1 VKPPRLS
8 RSRPG
13 GAVARG
19 APQTFRLRQWL
30 RTIDLDQYASLLA
43 EHDIDDETV
52 AELTESDLEKLGISV
67 GHRKKIIKAMAAY
80 RSTLL
85 KAKERPGEPQQLDEM
100 LKPERRQ
107 LTVLFCDVVGSTT
120 LSTQLD
126 PEDLRDVLHE
136 FQGCCGQTIRRYE
149 GHIARLMGDGVLAY
163 FGFPIA
169 HEDDAERAVNAA
181 LEMVELIATMSTCAV
196 QPLQIRIG
204 IATGLVVVGDFVGE
218 GPGREFTLVGE
229 APNLAARLQQLAKPN
244 QILVAPHTKRLLGR
258 LFELED
264 LGPRDI
270 KGLDQRVPVWR
281 VIKRSAI
288 GSRFE
293 ARQSLRLT
301 PLVGRQSELATLL
314 KHYNRAKRGPGQV
327 VLISGEPGVGKS
339 RLIMALRNLIAGPK
353 DRLLSLQCSSYH
365 ATSAWYPLIRLLDDE
380 CGINRDTPPTLR
392 LEKLERF
399 VDRYL
404 RDKSTSIVP
413 LLAALLSV
421 PISDCYSPLHLT
433 PEQQKDRTFTAL
445 LDLFEARAKKEPVLL
460 VFEDVQWID
469 PTSLELLQRLRDR
482 ACHWRILIVLLFR
495 PELTLPWMDQAHVSA
510 LTVHRLKR
518 TEVASMIDS
527 LVDPG
532 ALSPT
537 VIDEIAAKSDGV
549 PLFIEEMTKAV
560 LELRRPDQTGALTEL
575 PATFCIPATLHD
587 SLMARLDQLSFMKTV
602 AQAAAAI
609 GREFSLDLLEAIAPL
624 SRRDVHAAVDR
635 LLASGLVYRN
645 GPLGNRTY
653 TFKHALV
660 RDEAYA
666 SLLRD
671 ERQSLDVR
679 IAEALCTKFAP
690 LADAAPEIVA
700 QHFARAGRSQSAIE
714 YWRKAA
720 GRASARS
727 AYQEAGTHLR
737 AALDLLDELPASRDR
752 DQLELQLQQSLGSA
766 LAAQKGFNATETVDA
781 FHRALKLCRQLPE
794 SPETLAAL
802 NRMITVHVA
811 RGEFEQSRELAGE
824 LLARARWQKD
834 STPQLMG
841 HRALGMSL
849 FLVGELA
856 EAREQLRRAL
866 ELYDEERHAPLALVF
881 SLDFKAAAGAYLVLT
896 SVLLGDIDRG
906 LAYGRDAVAHAERL
920 GHPHSICYA
929 LLFLAG
935 ALVLCRDAQAAR
947 SVNDRVM
954 PLASEY
960 GFSTWLAGSQML
972 EGWTLV
978 ELGDIELGIDKL
990 RGSIDALEATAS
1002 TWMHFARYLLSEAL
1016 GNAGQPER
1024 ALEMVEEML
1033 RQIAGTRGR
1042 WYEADVHRIRGDL
1055 LVKLGAPSAA
1065 ESCYQDAIAI
1075 ATRQGARLWQLRATT
1090 GLATLW
1096 RSQGKVTEM
1105 RARLAA
1111 LCAAFGNEAMI
1122 TDVQLAKALIG
1133 RLPPQYLN

>member
-1 VKPPRLS
+1 VKGPGLG
-8 RSRPG
+8 RSRLG
-13 GAVARG
+13 GDSARG

-30 RTIDLDQYASLLA
+30 RTIGLDQYASLLA

-52 AELTESDLEKLGISV
+52 AELTEPDLEKLGISV

-80 RSTLL
+80 RSMLV
-85 KAKERPGEPQQLDEM
+85 KAKARPGEPQQFDEM
-100 LKPERRQ
+100 VKPERRQ

-136 FQGCCGQTIRRYE
+136 FQACCGKAITRYE

-169 HEDDAERAVNAA
+169 HEDDAERAANAA
-181 LEMVELIATMSTCAV
+181 LEMVESISAMSTPLV
-196 QPLQIRIG
+196 QSLQIRVG
-204 IATGLVVVGDFVGE
+204 IATGLVVVGDFIGE
-218 GPGREFTLVGE
+218 GPAPEFTLIGE
-229 APNLAARLQQLAKPN
+229 APNLASRLQQLAKPN
-244 QILVAPHTKRLLGR
+244 QILVAPHTRRLLGR

-270 KGLDQRVPVWR
+270 KGLGQRIPVWR

-293 ARQSLRLT
+293 ARQSSHLT
-301 PLVGRQSELATLL
+301 PLVGRQSELAALL
-314 KHYNRAKRGPGQV
+314 KHYNRAKRGAGQV

-339 RLIMALRNLIAGPK
+339 RLIVALRNLIAGPK
-353 DRLLSLQCSSYH
+353 EHLLSLQCSSYH
-365 ATSAWYPLIRLLDDE
+365 TSSAWYPLIRHLDDE
-380 CGINRDTPPTLR
+380 CGIDRDTPATLR

-399 VDRYL
+399 VGRYL
-404 RDKSTSIVP
+404 RDKGRSIVP
-413 LLAALLSV
+413 LLAALQSM
-421 PISDCYSPLHLT
+421 PISTCYPSLDLT
-433 PEQQKDRTFTAL
+433 SQQQKDRTFTAL
-445 LDLFEARAKKEPVLL
+445 LDLFEARAKEQPVLL
-460 VFEDVQWID
+460 VFEDVHWID
-469 PTSLELLQRLRDR
+469 PTSLEFLQRLRDR
-482 ACHWRILIVLLFR
+482 ARHWRMLVVLLFR
-495 PELTLPWMDQAHVSA
+495 PELTLPWMDQANVSA
-510 LTVHRLKR
+510 LTVHRLNS

-527 LVDPG
+527 LIDPG
-532 ALSPT
+532 GFSQT
-537 VIDEIAAKSDGV
+537 VIDEIAAKTDGV

-560 LELRRPDQTGALTEL
+560 LETGKPEAGTLTAL
-575 PATFCIPATLHD
+575 PSTFSIPATLHD

-609 GREFSLDLLEAIAPL
+609 GREFSLDLLEAITPL

-645 GPLGNRTY
+645 GPFGNRTY

-671 ERQSLDVR
+671 ERPFLNLR
-679 IAEALCTKFAP
+679 IAEALCTKFTP
-690 LADAAPEIVA
+690 IADAAPEIVA

-720 GRASARS
+720 ARASERS

-737 AALDLLDELPASRDR
+737 SALGLLGELPASRDQE
-752 DQLELQLQQSLGSA
+752 QLELQLQQSLGSA
-766 LAAQKGFNATETVDA
+766 LAALKGFNAAETVDA
-781 FHRALKLCRQLPE
+781 FHRALKLCRQLPD
-794 SPETLAAL
+794 SPQTFAVL
-802 NRMITVHVA
+802 NSMITVHVA

-824 LLARARWQKD
+824 LLARARWQED

-866 ELYDEERHAPLALVF
+866 GLYDEERHAPLAAVF

-920 GHPHSICYA
+920 RHPHSLCYA

-935 ALVLCRDAQAAR
+935 ALVLCRDAQGAR
-947 SVNDRVM
+947 LVNDRVM
-954 PLASEY
+954 PLAREY

-972 EGWTLV
+972 EGWTLA
-978 ELGDIELGIDKL
+978 ELGDVNPGIDKL

-1002 TWMHFARYLLSEAL
+1002 TWVPFARYLLSEAL
-1016 GNAGQPER
+1016 GNVGQPER
-1024 ALEMVEEML
+1024 ALEMVDDML

-1042 WYEADVHRIRGDL
+1042 WYEADVHRIKGDL
-1055 LVKLGAPSAA
+1055 LVKLGAPAAA

-1090 GLATLW
+1090 NLATLW

-1105 RARLAA
+1105 RAGLAA
-1111 LCAAFGNEAMI
+1111 LCAAFGNEVMI
-1122 TDVQLAKALIG
+1122 ADVQQAKGLIG
-1133 RLPPQYLN
+1133 CLPPQYLN

>member
-1 VKPPRLS
+1 VKGPGLS
-8 RSRPG
+8 RLRPRG
-13 GAVARG
+13 GVARG

-30 RTIDLDQYASLLA
+30 RTIGLDQYASLLA

-67 GHRKKIIKAMAAY
+67 GHRKKILKAMAAY
-80 RSTLL
+80 RSMLSE
-85 KAKERPGEPQQLDEM
+85 AKERPAEPQQFDQM
-100 LKPERRQ
+100 VKPDRRQ

-136 FQGCCGQTIRRYE
+136 FQGCCGKAIRRYE

-181 LEMVELIATMSTCAV
+181 LDMVESISTMSTPL
-196 QPLQIRIG
+196 QPLQIRVG
-204 IATGLVVVGDFVGE
+204 IATGLVIVGDFVGE

-229 APNLAARLQQLAKPN
+229 APNLASRLQQVAKPN
-244 QILVAPHTKRLLGR
+244 QILVAPHTRRLLGR

-264 LGPRDI
+264 IGPRDI
-270 KGLDQRVPVWR
+270 KGLGQTIPVWR
-281 VIKRSAI
+281 VIKRSAV
-288 GSRFE
+288 GGRFE
-293 ARQSLRLT
+293 ARQSSRLT
-301 PLVGRQSELATLL
+301 PLVGRQSELAALL
-314 KHYNRAKRGPGQV
+314 RHYNRAKRGAGRI

-339 RLIMALRNLIAGPK
+339 RLIAALKNLIAGPK
-353 DRLLSLQCSSYH
+353 DHLLSLQCSSYH
-365 ATSAWYPLIRLLDDE
+365 TSSAWYPLIRHLDDQ

-404 RDKSTSIVP
+404 GDKGRLIVP

-421 PISDCYSPLHLT
+421 PIPDCYLSLT
-433 PEQQKDRTFTAL
+433 ITSEQQKERTFTAL
-445 LDLFEARAKKEPVLL
+445 LDLFEARAKEQPILL
-460 VFEDVQWID
+460 VFEDVHWID
-469 PTSLELLQRLRDR
+469 PTSLELLLRLRDR
-482 ACHWRILIVLLFR
+482 ARHWRMLVILLFR
-495 PELTLPWMDQAHVSA
+495 PELTLPWMDQANVSA
-510 LTVHRLKR
+510 LTVHRLNS

-527 LVDPG
+527 LIDPG
-532 ALSPT
+532 ALSQT
-537 VIDEIAAKSDGV
+537 VVDEIAAKTDGV

-560 LELRRPDQTGALTEL
+560 LETCKTEQPETLTAL
-575 PATFCIPATLHD
+575 PSTFSIPATLHD
-587 SLMARLDQLSFMKTV
+587 SLLARLDQLSFMKAV

-609 GREFSLDLLEAIAPL
+609 GREFSLDLLEAIAPV

-645 GPLGNRTY
+645 GPVGNRTY

-671 ERQSLDVR
+671 ERQSLNVR
-679 IAEALCTKFAP
+679 IAEALCTKFTQ
-690 LADAAPEIVA
+690 LADATPEIVA
-700 QHFARAGRSQSAIE
+700 QHFARAGRSTSAIE

-720 GRASARS
+720 DRASKRS

-737 AALDLLDELPASRDR
+737 AALDLLADSPVSRDR

-766 LAAQKGFNATETVDA
+766 LAAHKGFSAKETVDA
-781 FHRALKLCRQLPE
+781 FHRALNLCRQLPD
-794 SPETLAAL
+794 SPQIFAVL

-811 RGEFEQSRELAGE
+811 RGEFEHSRELARE
-824 LLARARWQKD
+824 LLARAQRQED

-849 FLVGELA
+849 FLIGELT
-856 EAREQLRRAL
+856 EAGEHLRRAL

-881 SLDFKAAAGAYLVLT
+881 SWDFKAAAGAYLVLT
-896 SVLLGDIDRG
+896 SVLLGDIDGG
-906 LAYGRDAVAHAERL
+906 LACGRDAVAHAERL
-920 GHPHSICYA
+920 RHPHSICYA

-947 SVNDRVM
+947 LVSDRVM
-954 PLASEY
+954 SLASEY
-960 GFSTWLAGSQML
+960 GFSTWLAGGQML

-978 ELGDIELGIDKL
+978 ELGDVNPGIDKL
-990 RGSIDALEATAS
+990 RASIDALEATAS
-1002 TWMHFARYLLSEAL
+1002 TWVHFARYLLSEAL
-1016 GNAGQPER
+1016 GNVGQPER
-1024 ALEMVEEML
+1024 ALEMVDEML
-1033 RQIAGTRGR
+1033 GQIAGTRGR
-1042 WYEADVHRIRGDL
+1042 WYEADVHRIKGDL

-1065 ESCYQDAIAI
+1065 ESCYRDAIAV

-1090 GLATLW
+1090 NLATLW

-1111 LCAAFGNEAMI
+1111 LCADFADEAMI
-1122 TDVQLAKALIG
+1122 ADVRQAKALIK